1 MSTMKIINLQK
12 LLNEA
17 LVGKKICVQPNLNPI
32 YFGKVIDSV
41 SPTSHDYGCVAG
53 YMVKCG
59 PSLYIQLYAE
69 QELAVE
75 E

>member
-1 MSTMKIINLQK
+1 MKIINLQK

-17 LVGKKICVQPNLNPI
+17 LVGKKICVQPNLDSV
-32 YFGKVIDSV
+32 YFGKVIESV
-41 SPTSHDYGCVAG
+41 SPTSHNYGCDSG

-59 PSLYIQLYAE
+59 PSLYIQLFAE